1 MDTGGKGKMFNK
13 TNLVLGLVQGFYWM
27 ASCLFIS
34 FMVRLLHGYG
44 YDDYQIGITLTFA
57 SLASVIIQPLAGRIA
72 DRVGS
77 VRTLLVAGLLSAVFG
92 AIALDRLSHYTM
104 AVYLLI
110 PLIFGIFRSLIYIID
125 LWSLSIGRIYRNV
138 SYGFTRSFGAVFY
151 AVSAVFFGSF
161 IDRYGTNIIIPF
173 FCLFS
178 ATAVAMTLLIKTPKG
193 TEKTLSRSESIS
205 IGKAVKL
212 LLTNKAYIG
221 LLISYTLVEMSCI
234 SHQNY
239 LTRKFEVL
247 GAGDFYTGLS
257 LLVMGLLQLF
267 PLLLN
272 TRLTSRFSP
281 SFLMMICLAGLNLRT
296 LILAFSTTPI
306 GTMCAFLTEPFAF
319 GLYIGTILYYMNS
332 ILPETV
338 RYLGMTMY
346 AALTAGIGGMTGN
359 FLAGFFSKTFGILP
373 MMKYLAIPAMLGLI
387 VYCVLYATHRSE
399 LSRKPRT

>member
-138 SYGFTRSFGAVFY
+138 W
-151 AVSAVFFGSF
+151 
-161 IDRYGTNIIIPF
+161 
-173 FCLFS
+173 
-178 ATAVAMTLLIKTPKG
+178 
-193 TEKTLSRSESIS
+193 
-205 IGKAVKL
+205 
-212 LLTNKAYIG
+212 
-221 LLISYTLVEMSCI
+221 
-234 SHQNY
+234 
-239 LTRKFEVL
+239 
-247 GAGDFYTGLS
+247 
-257 LLVMGLLQLF
+257 
-267 PLLLN
+267 
-272 TRLTSRFSP
+272 
-281 SFLMMICLAGLNLRT
+281 
-296 LILAFSTTPI
+296 
-306 GTMCAFLTEPFAF
+306 PFAVCS
-319 GLYIGTILYYMNS
+319 G
-332 ILPETV
+332 
-338 RYLGMTMY
+338 
-346 AALTAGIGGMTGN
+346 
-359 FLAGFFSKTFGILP
+359 
-373 MMKYLAIPAMLGLI
+373 
-387 VYCVLYATHRSE
+387 
-399 LSRKPRT
+399 

>member
-1 MDTGGKGKMFNK
+1 MFNK

-57 SLASVIIQPLAGRIA
+57 SLASVVIQPLAGRIA
-72 DRVGS
+72 DRIGS
-77 VRTLLVAGLLSAVFG
+77 VKKLLVAGLLSAVIG
-92 AIALDRLSHYTM
+92 AIGLNMFSHYTM

-110 PLIFGIFRSLIYIID
+110 PLIFGVFRSLIYIID
-125 LWSLSIGRIYRNV
+125 LWSLSVGRLYKNV

-151 AVSAVFFGSF
+151 AASAVFYGSA

-178 ATAVAMTLLIKTPKG
+178 ATAVAMTLLIKTPKD

-306 GTMCAFLTEPFAF
+306 GTMCAFPYRALRLRAVHRHHP
-319 GLYIGTILYYMNS
+319 ILHEQHS
-332 ILPETV
+332 SRKHQVSWHDDVCSSDRRHRRHDRKLSCRIHLESV
-338 RYLGMTMY
+338 RY
-346 AALTAGIGGMTGN
+346 
-359 FLAGFFSKTFGILP
+359 
-373 MMKYLAIPAMLGLI
+373 PAHDE
-387 VYCVLYATHRSE
+387 VPRPSRHARPHRVLCSLCHPS
-399 LSRKPRT
+399 L